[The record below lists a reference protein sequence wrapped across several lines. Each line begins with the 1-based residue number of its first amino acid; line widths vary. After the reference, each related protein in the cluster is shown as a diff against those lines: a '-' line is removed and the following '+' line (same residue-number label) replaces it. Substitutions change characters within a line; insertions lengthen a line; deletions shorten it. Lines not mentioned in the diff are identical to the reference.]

1 MDCPQ
6 CGAEVPSDDAFCGK
20 CGYARR
26 DHGPDRLDQS
36 RIRVHEEPDPS
47 SQPEPARSPSQ
58 QRVRKHTVLGMPG
71 MPPGAA
77 TPPAGSPAPE
87 SAPASATPPPPPP
100 TSLSSVRSGRARA
113 PQKTMLGFKMY
124 AVIRRYSARHSAP
137 RFPGSARRRAIDRA
151 NQDGADPASRRRKQ
165 RAVRADDPE
174 SSHACPGSVRQRERI
189 AAGDP
194 ATKKGTPG
202 PCVARRSLGR
212 VARLPLSDGEWLVR
226 RQTTRCGAT
235 SVGRAT
241 HRSPSSVESAG
252 PR

>member
-47 SQPEPARSPSQ
+47 SQPEPARSSSQ

-71 MPPGAA
+71 MPSGAA

-100 TSLSSVRSGRARA
+100 TSLSSVRSGRTRA
-113 PQKTMLGFKMY
+113 PQKTMLGIPRPDFPDPP
-124 AVIRRYSARHSAP
+124 AAAPSTEPTRTEQTAPPAGESSAP
-137 RFPGSARRRAIDRA
+137 SEPTTPSHRTRARVRYDSANEPLPVIH
-151 NQDGADPASRRRKQ
+151 RRRKAL
-165 RAVRADDPE
+165 RGLALLVVL
-174 SSHACPGSVRQRERI
+174 SV
-189 AAGDP
+189 AW
-194 ATKKGTPG
+194 
-202 PCVARRSLGR
+202 LGYR
-212 VARLPLSDGEWLVR
+212 FLTVNG
-226 RQTTRCGAT
+226 
-235 SVGRAT
+235 
-241 HRSPSSVESAG
+241 
-252 PR
+252 